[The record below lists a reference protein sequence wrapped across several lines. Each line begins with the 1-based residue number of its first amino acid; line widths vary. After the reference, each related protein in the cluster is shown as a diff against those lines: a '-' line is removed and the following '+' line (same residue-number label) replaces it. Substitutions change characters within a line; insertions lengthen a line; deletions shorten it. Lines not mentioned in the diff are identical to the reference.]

1 MGTWWSPRLSL
12 RFMVSGREVAVAE
25 GTALAARLSSR
36 LLPDTLAETWPIRQV
51 LTGNQQPRCG
61 EGRGLCPHSGAAENR
76 RGFSTVL
83 EAGRP
88 DPGGP
93 VSGGDAPCS
102 GRIRGFV
109 SPLLERRLRRRPFLP
124 PTSSPPNTVTLG

>member
-1 MGTWWSPRLSL
+1 MSKAGMGTWWSPRLSL

-76 RGFSTVL
+76 CGFSWFWRLDVQIQ
-83 EAGRP
+83 A
-88 DPGGP
+88 DPCLGETLP
-93 VSGGDAPCS
+93 AQAVSVGSC
-102 GRIRGFV
+102 
-109 SPLLERRLRRRPFLP
+109 RRC
-124 PTSSPPNTVTLG
+124 